1 MGYHTQRD
9 ATEALISHVT
19 HLNAPLTPEGRR
31 KLVDLV
37 IEDGWAQARVA
48 ERLQVSRATVS
59 KWVRRYRAQGL
70 AGLADHSSKPHRSPS
85 QTARRTEHRIIALRF
100 TRRWGPHR
108 IGYHLHLPQSTV
120 SKVLKRYHVPL
131 LGHIDLNTGLPVRK
145 PKPVRYERKNP
156 GDLVHVDVKKLGRI
170 PDGGGHR
177 TLGRQAGKKNRS
189 GVGHSFLHSAIDD
202 NSRVVYSEIL
212 TNEKKETAAG
222 FWQRA
227 NAFYASHGVTVLR
240 VMTDNGSC
248 YRSRFFNDAL
258 GEIKHKF
265 TRPYRPQTN
274 GKIERFHRTLAAEWA
289 YARHYDSDHARA
301 DTYQDW
307 IHSYN
312 HHRPHTGIGG
322 KSPID
327 RVHNVSRK
335 NI

>member
-1 MGYHTQRD
+1 MGYHTQVD

-19 HLNAPLTPEGRR
+19 HPNAPLTPEGRR
-31 KLVDLV
+31 KLVGLV

-59 KWVRRYRAQGL
+59 KWVRRYRAAGL
-70 AGLADHSSKPHRSPS
+70 AGLVDQSSRPHHSPM

-120 SKVLKRYHVPL
+120 SKVLGRYRMPL
-131 LGHIDLNTGLPVRK
+131 LGHVDLNTGLAVRK
-145 PKPVRYERKNP
+145 PKPVRYERENP
-156 GDLVHVDVKKLGRI
+156 GDLVHIDVKKLGRI

-177 TLGRQAGKKNRS
+177 TLGRQAGKKNRT

-202 NSRVVYSEIL
+202 RSRLVYSEIL
-212 TNEKKETAAG
+212 TDEKKETAAG
-222 FWQRA
+222 FWERA
-227 NAFYASHGVTVLR
+227 NMFYASHGITVLR

-258 GEIKHKF
+258 GEVAHKF

-274 GKIERFHRTLAAEWA
+274 GKIERFHRTLATEWA
-289 YARHYDSDHARA
+289 YARHYTSDAVRA

-327 RVHNVSRK
+327 RIHNVNGK
-335 NI
+335 NN